1 MPDSQPALRADLDL
15 PIQGHLSRHP
25 EAVAVFLEMRLGC
38 VGCDFSAFD
47 TLSQALDVHGVLHAA
62 YFERLERVRREAPPA
77 SPPLPTSGDAP

>member
-1 MPDSQPALRADLDL
+1 MPHPQSALRADLDL

-47 TLSQALDVHGVLHAA
+47 TLCQALDVHGVLHAA
-62 YFERLERVRREAPPA
+62 YFDRLERVRREASSA
-77 SPPLPTSGDAP
+77 SPPLPTPGGAP